1 MTLAVSGS
9 INRVRQPTIPIAM
22 LEPVQKRFITFDFI
36 IDTGFDGDLQLP
48 TADIRKL
55 GLTSTGTVNTQLA
68 DGQVV
73 RARTY
78 PASVVWFG
86 TSTAVNVVESEK
98 NIPLIGAKLLWGS
111 SMTVQWE
118 FGGSVTITPIAE
130 TE

>member
-9 INRVRQPTIPIAM
+9 INRVRQPT
-22 LEPVQKRFITFDFI
+22 LPVAILDPGRRQFITLNFI
-36 IDTGFDGDLQLP
+36 IDTGFDGDSQLP
-48 TADIRKL
+48 TADISRL
-55 GLTSTGTVNTQLA
+55 SLTSTGTVNTQLA

-78 PASVVWFG
+78 PATVIWLV
-86 TSTAVNVVESEK
+86 TSTAVNVIESEK

-118 FGGSVTITPIAE
+118 FGGLVTIAPLSE
-130 TE
+130 PE